1 VLTTTSIWGNRFII
15 AAIVQGA
22 IITGLTLLIV
32 ALQLLFSSAI
42 NIIQFLSLSFE
53 GPAKWFFLG
62 YIFYMILIVAIAV
75 TAVFYNHLEIN
86 MGKRIRGLKAI
97 LAWIHLIGMNVG
109 GIAITLTMIF
119 AGLIGSGIFS
129 VITNGGSSSAV
140 AKLTSNPA
148 VMIQFIPSISAF
160 AGLLS
165 IGVIAGGITY
175 IATYL
180 QKNNS

>member
-1 VLTTTSIWGNRFII
+1 VITTSIWGNRFII
-15 AAIVQGA
+15 AAIIQGA

-32 ALQLLFSSAI
+32 AIQLLFSSTI

-62 YIFYMILIVAIAV
+62 YIFYMILVVAIAV
-75 TAVFYNHLEIN
+75 TAVFYNYLEIN
-86 MGKRIRGLKAI
+86 MTKRISGFRMV

-109 GIAITLTMIF
+109 GTSITLTMIF
-119 AGLIGSGIFS
+119 AGLIGSGIFN
-129 VITNGGSSSAV
+129 VITSGGNPSAV
-140 AKLTSNPA
+140 SKLTPNNA
-148 VMIQFIPSISAF
+148 ILVQFIPPIATF

-180 QKNNS
+180 QKNRT

>member
-1 VLTTTSIWGNRFII
+1 MDGLRLLSSIGTWGNRFII
-15 AAIVQGA
+15 AAIIQG
-22 IITGLTLLIV
+22 ITGLTLLIV
-32 ALQLLFSSAI
+32 AIQLSFSSTI

-62 YIFYMILIVAIAV
+62 YIFYLILVVAIAV

-86 MGKRIRGLKAI
+86 MGKRIRRFKTI

-109 GIAITLTMIF
+109 GTAITLTMIF
-119 AGLIGSGIFS
+119 AGLIGSGILA
-129 VITNGGSSSAV
+129 VITSGGRASPTPNNAIMV
-140 AKLTSNPA
+140 
-148 VMIQFIPSISAF
+148 QFIPPIALF
-160 AGLLS
+160 AAILS

-180 QKNNS
+180 QKK